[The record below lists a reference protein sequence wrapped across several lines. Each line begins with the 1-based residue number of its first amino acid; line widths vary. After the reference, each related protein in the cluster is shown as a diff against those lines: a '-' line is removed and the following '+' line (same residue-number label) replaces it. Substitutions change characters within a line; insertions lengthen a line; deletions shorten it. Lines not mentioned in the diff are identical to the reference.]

1 MVKMYDA
8 RGHAADGTSRRKQ
21 RSGSGP
27 GDPGAGAREAMESSN
42 ERARQRGERQRLD
55 AEVVIATKMVTVTDA
70 HVASVLAAS
79 QLATGAGTVPIF
91 WGGRRR
97 PVR

>member
-1 MVKMYDA
+1 MYDA

-42 ERARQRGERQRLD
+42 ERAKQRQERQPLD
-55 AEVVIATKMVTVTDA
+55 AEVVVAAKMVTVTDA
-70 HVASVLAAS
+70 HVASVLSAS
-79 QLATGAGTVPIF
+79 QLASGAGAVPIF

>member
-1 MVKMYDA
+1 MYDA

-42 ERARQRGERQRLD
+42 ERARQREGRQRLD

-79 QLATGAGTVPIF
+79 QLATGAGTAPIF